1 MGTISDQYRDS
12 SRLDARF
19 RLHRDFS
26 TSHQPFPRWV
36 FDQFAF
42 KATTAILDIGCGP
55 GYLWVENRERIN
67 HEWEIVLADRS
78 FGMLAE
84 AQKNLPAIGLK
95 VRWLNSDAQALAL
108 DERAFDVVVANH
120 MLYHVE
126 DRPGVLAE
134 INRVTK
140 PEGRLY
146 AATNGRAHLL
156 EIRELIERFQ
166 LNSSIWTHHNAFSL
180 ENGEEQLRGLFE
192 RVSCVRFDDSLVVT
206 EVEPIIAYIQSG
218 FTAEELTANAEGL
231 RAITEFI
238 GRQIK
243 EEGGIRIRKE
253 TGMFVAEKPLPVW
266 SR

>member
-26 TSHQPFPRWV
+26 TSQHPFLRWV
-36 FDQFAF
+36 YNQFDFT
-42 KATTAILDIGCGP
+42 ATISILDIGCGP

-84 AQKNLPAIGLK
+84 AQKNLQKPGLN
-95 VRWLNSDAQALAL
+95 VRWLNSDAQALPL

-134 INRVTK
+134 ISRVMK

-146 AATNGRAHLL
+146 AATNGRAHLC
-156 EIRELIERFQ
+156 EIRELIKRFH
-166 LNSSIWTHHNAFSL
+166 LDSSIWTHHNSFSL
-180 ENGEEQLRGLFE
+180 ENGEEQLRGSFE
-192 RVSCVRFDDSLVVT
+192 RVSCKRFEDSLDVT
-206 EVEPIIAYIQSG
+206 EVEPIIAYIHSG
-218 FTAEELTANAEGL
+218 LSAEELAANAEGL
-231 RAITEFI
+231 QAIKAYI
-238 GRQIK
+238 GKQIN
-243 EEGGIRIRKE
+243 EEGGIRILKE
-253 TGMFVAEKPLPVW
+253 TGMFIAEKPLPV
-266 SR
+266 

>member
-1 MGTISDQYRDS
+1 MGTLSDQYRDS

-26 TSHQPFPRWV
+26 TSQQPFTRWV

-42 KATTAILDIGCGP
+42 TAATSILDIGCGP

-84 AQKNLPAIGLK
+84 AQKNLPDIGLK

-192 RVSCVRFDDSLVVT
+192 RVSCVRFDDSLEVT
-206 EVEPIIAYIQSG
+206 EVEPVMDYIQSG
-218 FTAEELTANAEGL
+218 LSSEELAANAKGL
-231 RAITEFI
+231 QGIRVTH
-238 GRQIK
+238 GRQLN
-243 EEGGIRIRKE
+243 EEGVIRIHKE
-253 TGMFVAEKPLPVW
+253 TGMFIAEKPLPG
-266 SR
+266 

>member
-26 TSHQPFPRWV
+26 TSQHSFPRWV
-36 FDQFAF
+36 FYQFDF
-42 KATTAILDIGCGP
+42 TATTSILDIGCGP

-78 FGMLAE
+78 LGMLAE
-84 AQKNLPAIGLK
+84 AQKNLQNIGLN
-95 VRWLNSDAQALAL
+95 VRWLSSDAQALPL

-134 INRVTK
+134 ISRVMK

-146 AATNGRAHLL
+146 AATNGRAHLC

-166 LNSSIWTHHNAFSL
+166 LDSSIWTHHNVFSL
-180 ENGEEQLRGLFE
+180 ENGEEQLRGSFE
-192 RVSCVRFDDSLVVT
+192 RVSCVRFDDSLDVT
-206 EVEPIIAYIQSG
+206 EVEPIIDYIQSG
-218 FTAEELTANAEGL
+218 LSAEELTANAEGL
-231 RAITEFI
+231 QAIKVYI

-253 TGMFVAEKPLPVW
+253 TGMFIAEKPLPV
-266 SR
+266 